1 MNLCDKLKIHLTPRC
16 VTERY
21 GPPIHRGN
29 MICCPFHDDKTPS
42 MKLYDDHFYC
52 FGCQKSGDVIDL
64 AAQFLR
70 LTNHEAANRLA
81 VDFGICNDSAVPA
94 IRHIVAYEHSRQF
107 YEDEQECYIAL
118 LGYLKFLEQWEQKYS
133 PTSQIST
140 PDPRFIEACQMKS
153 YVEYLCDIFIKG
165 NTEERVVAIR
175 DLKPYL
181 DALRSYTAQK
191 NMEEKAIDRNKRIQ
205 DELAV

>member
-1 MNLCDKLKIHLTPRC
+1 MNLYEQLKNQLTPKH

-21 GPPIHRGN
+21 GPPIHRGD
-29 MICCPFHDDKTPS
+29 MICCPFHDDRTPS

-64 AAQFLR
+64 AAQLLR
-70 LTNHEAANRLA
+70 LTNYEVAKLLSA
-81 VDFGICNDSAVPA
+81 DFGITDEVPTQSV
-94 IRHIVAYEHSRQF
+94 RTTPYEHSRQF
-107 YEDEQECYIAL
+107 HEDEQECYLAL
-118 LGYLKFLEQWEQKYS
+118 LDYFKLLKLWEQKYQ
-133 PTSQIST
+133 PTSQIAT

-153 YVEYLCDIFIKG
+153 YVEYLCDIFITGSTK
-165 NTEERVVAIR
+165 ERVTAIR
-175 DLKPYL
+175 ELKPYL
-181 DALRSYTAQK
+181 DELRSYTAQK

>member
-1 MNLCDKLKIHLTPRC
+1 MNLYEQLKNQLTPKH

-29 MICCPFHDDKTPS
+29 MICCPFHDDRTPS

-64 AAQFLR
+64 AAQLLR
-70 LTNHEAANRLA
+70 LTNYEVAKLLSA
-81 VDFGICNDSAVPA
+81 DFGITDEVQTQPV
-94 IRHIVAYEHSRQF
+94 RTTPYEHSRQF
-107 YEDEQECYIAL
+107 HEDEQECYLAL
-118 LGYLKFLEQWEQKYS
+118 LDYFKLLKLWEQKYQ
-133 PTSQIST
+133 PTSQIAT

-153 YVEYLCDIFIKG
+153 YVEYLCDIFITGSTK
-165 NTEERVVAIR
+165 ERVTAIR
-175 DLKPYL
+175 ELKPYL
-181 DALRSYTAQK
+181 DELSSYTAQK

>member
-1 MNLCDKLKIHLTPRC
+1 MNLYDQLKSNLTPRC

-21 GPPIHRGN
+21 GPPIHRGE

-64 AAQFLR
+64 AAQFFG
-70 LTNHEAANRLA
+70 LTNHEAAKRLA
-81 VDFGICNDSAVPA
+81 ADFGITDEFSTQFV
-94 IRHIVAYEHSRQF
+94 RTTTYEHSRQF
-107 YEDEQECYIAL
+107 REDEQECYLAL
-118 LGYLKFLEQWEQKYS
+118 LGYLKLLELWEQKYS

-165 NTEERVVAIR
+165 NTEERVIAIR
-175 DLKPYL
+175 DLKTHI
-181 DALRSYTAQK
+181 DDIRSYTAQK
-191 NMEEKAIDRNKRIQ
+191 TMEEKAIDRNKRIHA
-205 DELAV
+205 DLAV

>member
-1 MNLCDKLKIHLTPRC
+1 MNLYDQLKSNLTPRC

-29 MICCPFHDDKTPS
+29 MICCPFHDDRTPS

-70 LTNHEAANRLA
+70 LTNHEAAKRLA
-81 VDFGICNDSAVPA
+81 VDFGMAGEVSTQPE
-94 IRHIVAYEHSRQF
+94 RMMPYEQTRQF
-107 YEDEQECYIAL
+107 HDDEQECYLTL
-118 LGYLKFLEQWEQKYS
+118 LGYLKLLELWEQKYS

-165 NTEERVVAIR
+165 NTEERVVVIR

-191 NMEEKAIDRNKRIQ
+191 NMEEKAIDRNKRIHP
-205 DELAV
+205 DLAV

>member
-1 MNLCDKLKIHLTPRC
+1 MNLYEQIKNQLTPKH

-21 GPPIHRGN
+21 GTSIHRGD

-64 AAQFLR
+64 AAQLLR
-70 LTNHEAANRLA
+70 LTNHEAAKRLSA
-81 VDFGICNDSAVPA
+81 DFGIMDEVPTQLV
-94 IRHIVAYEHSRQF
+94 RTTPYEHSRQF
-107 YEDEQECYIAL
+107 NEDEQECYLAL
-118 LGYLKFLEQWEQKYS
+118 IGYLKLLELWEQKYS
-133 PTSQIST
+133 PTSQIVT

-175 DLKPYL
+175 DLKPHL
-181 DALRSYTAQK
+181 ADIRSYTAQK
-191 NMEEKAIDRNKRIQ
+191 TMEEKAIDRNKRIHT
-205 DELAV
+205 DLVV

>member
-1 MNLCDKLKIHLTPRC
+1 MNLYDQLKSNLTPRC

-64 AAQFLR
+64 AAQLLG
-70 LTNHEAANRLA
+70 LTNHEAAKRLA
-81 VDFGICNDSAVPA
+81 SDFGIAGEVSTQPE
-94 IRHIVAYEHSRQF
+94 RTTPYEHSRQF
-107 YEDEQECYIAL
+107 HEDEQECYLAL
-118 LGYLKFLEQWEQKYS
+118 LDYLRLLEHWEKKYS

-140 PDPRFIEACQMKS
+140 PGPRFIEACQMKS

-181 DALRSYTAQK
+181 NELRDYTAQK
-191 NMEEKAIDRNKRIQ
+191 NMEEKAIDRNKRIHT
-205 DELAV
+205 DLAV

>member
-1 MNLCDKLKIHLTPRC
+1 MNLYEQIKTHITPKH

-21 GPPIHRGN
+21 GTSIHRGD

-64 AAQFLR
+64 AAQLLR
-70 LTNHEAANRLA
+70 LTNYEVAKLLSA
-81 VDFGICNDSAVPA
+81 DFGITDEVPTQPV
-94 IRHIVAYEHSRQF
+94 RTTPYEHSRQF
-107 YEDEQECYIAL
+107 HEDEQECYLAL
-118 LGYLKFLEQWEQKYS
+118 LDYFKLLKLWEQKYQ
-133 PTSQIST
+133 PTSQIAT

-153 YVEYLCDIFIKG
+153 YVEYLCDIFITGSTK
-165 NTEERVVAIR
+165 ERVTAIR
-175 DLKPYL
+175 ELKPYL
-181 DALRSYTAQK
+181 DELRSYTAQK

>member
-1 MNLCDKLKIHLTPRC
+1 MNLYEQLKNQLTPKH

-21 GPPIHRGN
+21 GTSIHRGD

-64 AAQFLR
+64 AAQLLR
-70 LTNHEAANRLA
+70 LTNYEVAKLLSA
-81 VDFGICNDSAVPA
+81 DFGITDEVPTQPV
-94 IRHIVAYEHSRQF
+94 RTTPYEHSRQF
-107 YEDEQECYIAL
+107 HEDEQECYLAL
-118 LGYLKFLEQWEQKYS
+118 LDYFKLLKLWEQKYQ
-133 PTSQIST
+133 PTSQIAT

-153 YVEYLCDIFIKG
+153 YVEYLCDIFITGSTK
-165 NTEERVVAIR
+165 ERVTAIR
-175 DLKPYL
+175 ELKPYL
-181 DALRSYTAQK
+181 DELRSYTAQK

>member
-1 MNLCDKLKIHLTPRC
+1 MNLYEQLKNQLTPKH

-21 GPPIHRGN
+21 GLPIHRGN
-29 MICCPFHDDKTPS
+29 MICCPFHDDRTPS

-64 AAQFLR
+64 AAQLLR
-70 LTNHEAANRLA
+70 LTNYEVAKLLSA
-81 VDFGICNDSAVPA
+81 DFGITDEVPTQPV
-94 IRHIVAYEHSRQF
+94 RTTPYEHSRQF
-107 YEDEQECYIAL
+107 HEDEQECYLAL
-118 LGYLKFLEQWEQKYS
+118 LDYLKLLELWEQKYS
-133 PTSQIST
+133 PTSQIAT

-153 YVEYLCDIFIKG
+153 YVEYLCDIFITGSTK
-165 NTEERVVAIR
+165 ERVTAIR

-181 DALRSYTAQK
+181 GELRSYTAQK

>member
-1 MNLCDKLKIHLTPRC
+1 MNLYEQLKNQLTPKH

-29 MICCPFHDDKTPS
+29 MICCPFHDDRTPS

-64 AAQFLR
+64 AAQLLR
-70 LTNHEAANRLA
+70 LTNYEVAKLLSA
-81 VDFGICNDSAVPA
+81 DFGITDEVPTQPV
-94 IRHIVAYEHSRQF
+94 RTTPYEHSRQF
-107 YEDEQECYIAL
+107 HEDEQECYLAL
-118 LGYLKFLEQWEQKYS
+118 LDYFKLLKLWEQKYQ
-133 PTSQIST
+133 PTSQIAT

-153 YVEYLCDIFIKG
+153 YVEYLCDIFITGSTK
-165 NTEERVVAIR
+165 ERVTAICE
-175 DLKPYL
+175 LKPYL
-181 DALRSYTAQK
+181 DELSSYTAQK

-205 DELAV
+205 ADLAV

>member
-1 MNLCDKLKIHLTPRC
+1 MNLYDQLKSNLTPRC

-29 MICCPFHDDKTPS
+29 MICCPFHDDRTPS
-42 MKLYDDHFYC
+42 MKLYDDHYYC

-64 AAQFLR
+64 AAQFRR
-70 LTNHEAANRLA
+70 LTNHEAAKRLA

-118 LGYLKFLEQWEQKYS
+118 LGYLKLLEHWEKKYP
-133 PTSQIST
+133 PTSQIVT

-165 NTEERVVAIR
+165 NTEERIVVIR

-181 DALRSYTAQK
+181 VSITITQQNATED
-191 NMEEKAIDRNKRIQ
+191 
-205 DELAV
+205 V

>member
-1 MNLCDKLKIHLTPRC
+1 MNLYEQLKNQLTPKH

-29 MICCPFHDDKTPS
+29 MICCPFHDDRTPS

-64 AAQFLR
+64 AAQLLR
-70 LTNHEAANRLA
+70 LTNYEVAKLLSA
-81 VDFGICNDSAVPA
+81 DFGITDEVPTQPV
-94 IRHIVAYEHSRQF
+94 RTTPYEHSRQF
-107 YEDEQECYIAL
+107 HEDEQQCYLAL
-118 LGYLKFLEQWEQKYS
+118 LDYFKLLKLWEQKYQ
-133 PTSQIST
+133 PTSQIAT

-153 YVEYLCDIFIKG
+153 YVEYLCDIFITGSTK
-165 NTEERVVAIR
+165 ERVTAIR
-175 DLKPYL
+175 ELKPYL
-181 DALRSYTAQK
+181 DELRSYTAQK

>member
-1 MNLCDKLKIHLTPRC
+1 MNLYEQLKNQLTPKH

-29 MICCPFHDDKTPS
+29 MICCPFHADRTPS

-64 AAQFLR
+64 AAQLLR
-70 LTNHEAANRLA
+70 LTNYEVAKLLSA
-81 VDFGICNDSAVPA
+81 DFGITDEVPTQPV
-94 IRHIVAYEHSRQF
+94 RTTPYEHSRQF
-107 YEDEQECYIAL
+107 HEDEQECYLAL
-118 LGYLKFLEQWEQKYS
+118 LDYFKLLKLWEKKYQ
-133 PTSQIST
+133 PTSQIAT

-153 YVEYLCDIFIKG
+153 YVEYLCDIFITGSTK
-165 NTEERVVAIR
+165 ERVTAVCE
-175 DLKPYL
+175 LKPYL
-181 DALRSYTAQK
+181 DELKSYTAQK
-191 NMEEKAIDRNKRIQ
+191 NMEEKTIDRNKRIQ

>member
-1 MNLCDKLKIHLTPRC
+1 MNLYEQLKNQLTPKH

-21 GPPIHRGN
+21 GPPIHRGD
-29 MICCPFHDDKTPS
+29 MICCPFHDDRTPS

-70 LTNHEAANRLA
+70 LTNHEAAKRLA
-81 VDFGICNDSAVPA
+81 ADFGITDEVPTQPV
-94 IRHIVAYEHSRQF
+94 RTTPYEQTRQF
-107 YEDEQECYIAL
+107 YKDEQECYLAL
-118 LGYLKFLEQWEQKYS
+118 LDYLKLLELWEQKYQ
-133 PTSQIST
+133 PTSQIAT

-153 YVEYLCDIFIKG
+153 YVEYLCDIFITGSTK
-165 NTEERVVAIR
+165 ERVTAIR
-175 DLKPYL
+175 ELEPYIDELK
-181 DALRSYTAQK
+181 SYTAQK

>member
-1 MNLCDKLKIHLTPRC
+1 MNLYEQIKNQLTPKH

-21 GPPIHRGN
+21 GPPIHRGD

-70 LTNHEAANRLA
+70 LTNHEAAKRLA
-81 VDFGICNDSAVPA
+81 ADFGICNDSAASA
-94 IRHIVAYEHSRQF
+94 IRHSVAYEQTRQF
-107 YEDEQECYIAL
+107 HEDEQECYLAL
-118 LGYLKFLEQWEQKYS
+118 LDYLKLLELWEQKYS
-133 PTSQIST
+133 PTSQIAT

-153 YVEYLCDIFIKG
+153 YVEYLCDIFITGSTK
-165 NTEERVVAIR
+165 ERFTAIR
-175 DLKPYL
+175 ELKPYL
-181 DALRSYTAQK
+181 DELRSYTAQK
-191 NMEEKAIDRNKRIQ
+191 NMEEKAIGRNKRIHP
-205 DELAV
+205 DLAV